1 MRLSYQGVSSGGPG
15 RGLSSNARGAVM
27 AI

>member
-1 MRLSYQGVSSGGPG
+1 MRLSYQGVSSGGPD
-15 RGLSSNARGAVM
+15 RGLSSMVRGAVM